1 MAVRKMCLLGLFYSI
16 TLSSKGDSIQWSLRF
31 TFIIY
36 QNRTHINHFF
46 AEISRLETL
55 KFDVKCQIFKE
66 PFLLEK

>member
-1 MAVRKMCLLGLFYSI
+1 MVVKVYLYN
-16 TLSSKGDSIQWSLRF
+16 LSK
-31 TFIIY
+31 
-36 QNRTHINHFF
+36 QNPHQPFF